1 MPGPAPPAASE
12 PCAPCGSFALDLAAE
27 IGHTTCRRCG
37 FPKRAHG
44 PPATLQS
51 PELRRKLSKRESING
66 AVRAAR
72 RRRPPRAAPRR
83 RRARRG
89 AAALPQLPPR
99 PERAELRLVRLRLGP
114 GRPRRQGARRAR
126 ASSELRDALRGT
138 SRRSFDEANDC
149 FVSVKI
155 PADAPAHGDDSD
167 DDDAEAAFF
176 CGGPAAG
183 SFACSGFSFLS

>member
-66 AVRAAR
+66 AVELHDGDDLRER
-72 RRRPPRAAPRR
+72 LRGDVHRGGAPRPCRNFR
-83 RRARRG
+83 RDLSGRSYDSCVCGWAQGDHGAKEPTRG
-89 AAALPQLPPR
+89 
-99 PERAELRLVRLRLGP
+99 
-114 GRPRRQGARRAR
+114 

-167 DDDAEAAFF
+167 DDAEAAFF

>member
-1 MPGPAPPAASE
+1 MAAATQRLRAVE
-12 PCAPCGSFALDLAAE
+12 GVQQRVVLGVAFAAVDVVLGIVKRHKLDRLKALAL
-27 IGHTTCRRCG
+27 IGIRSDVDRG
-37 FPKRAHG
+37 G
-44 PPATLQS
+44 
-51 PELRRKLSKRESING
+51 
-66 AVRAAR
+66 
-72 RRRPPRAAPRR
+72 APRPCRNFR
-83 RRARRG
+83 RDLSGRSYDSCVCGWAQGDHGAKEPTRG
-89 AAALPQLPPR
+89 
-99 PERAELRLVRLRLGP
+99 
-114 GRPRRQGARRAR
+114 

-167 DDDAEAAFF
+167 DDAEAAFF